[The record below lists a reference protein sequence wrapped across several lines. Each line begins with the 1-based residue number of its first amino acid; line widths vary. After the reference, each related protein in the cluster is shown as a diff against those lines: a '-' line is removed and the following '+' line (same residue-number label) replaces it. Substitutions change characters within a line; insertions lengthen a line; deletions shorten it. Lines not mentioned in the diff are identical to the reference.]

1 MKCVGAFTSGVDMAE
16 SSSPVP
22 ASVQGLTLVHFSAQ
36 LKHLSRETL
45 GNFSGSV
52 TNNGSG

>member
-52 TNNGSG
+52 KNNGSG